1 MNIYRVLL
9 WSVGLMAVVIAQASQ
24 PSPSPAGKKGAKGQ
38 PNPGVTEEGVWYVDD
53 EQIFAN
59 LMDKLADIAEKGG
72 GLSSKQLKATLKE
85 GPATLRMVTG
95 GDKPLTAEE
104 VYQAALP
111 SVMVLGSVIRE
122 GQEWI
127 DGRYATAWVISS
139 DGILVTN
146 WHVFEAVEEGEVF
159 GAADYRGVVYPVVEF
174 LGGSQSMDVAIVRVD
189 ARGLRPLPLARR
201 PESVAA
207 WIAVL
212 SHPGDQFY
220 LFTQGHV
227 SRYSQNLRDDGQL
240 ERWLNLTA
248 DYGAGSSG
256 APVLNRFGVVVGMA
270 AMTVSVDSPDEPMP
284 ELKPMPPAKT
294 RSRSQGPRGPF
305 LRQRTTR
312 ADEKKPP
319 VRPEEQAPAA
329 SNQQMVVKLAVPA
342 TEIRK
347 LIREDPSR

>member
-1 MNIYRVLL
+1 MVL
-9 WSVGLMAVVIAQASQ
+9 AQAPQ
-24 PSPSPAGKKGAKGQ
+24 PSPSSAVKKGIKGQ
-38 PNPGVTEEGVWYVDD
+38 FSPGTTEEGVWYVDD
-53 EQIFAN
+53 EQFFTN
-59 LMDKLADIAEKGG
+59 LMDKLADFAEKGQ
-72 GLSSKQLKATLKE
+72 GLSSKKLKARLKE
-85 GPATLRMVTG
+85 GSVVLRTVAG

-146 WHVFEAVEEGEVF
+146 WHVFEAMEEGEVF
-159 GAADYRGVVYPVVEF
+159 GAADYRGQVYPLVEF
-174 LGGSQSMDVAIVRVD
+174 LGGSQSMDVAIVRVET
-189 ARGLRPLPLARR
+189 RGLRPLPLARR
-201 PESVAA
+201 PEPVAA

-220 LFTQGHV
+220 LFTQGHI

-284 ELKPMPPAKT
+284 ELKSMLPTKT
-294 RSRSQGPRGPF
+294 RSRPQGLRGPL
-305 LRQRTTR
+305 LRQRTNQE
-312 ADEKKPP
+312 DKQKPP
-319 VRPEEQAPAA
+319 ARPEEQAPAG